1 MEIVNSLTF
10 IHLSVS
16 IMQQKQ
22 YGIFSLPVIVGALG
36 FFVDIYDLQ
45 VFAITR
51 LASFK
56 ELGVADDAAKT
67 VGETIINW
75 QMLGLVIGGIAW
87 GVLGDKKGR
96 KSVLF
101 GSILLYSIATILN
114 GFVKDINTYTLLRF
128 VAGLGLAGE
137 LGASITLT
145 GEMLPKEKRG
155 IAAAIIATSGV
166 MGTIVAYFV
175 KDWSGDN
182 WRLCY
187 FVGGGM
193 GLALL
198 FLRMSVI
205 DSSMYSSTKTGGVQ
219 MGNLLMIVNN
229 KERFIRYFRGILIGL
244 PVWYVIGILITFSN
258 EFAKNFGITGFDQ
271 PKSLMLQYVA
281 LAFGDMSAGILANYL
296 KSRKKTLYIYYS
308 ILTVFIALFFILKGG
323 GSATNMYL
331 LCMGLGFGAGISVL
345 YITMSAE
352 QFGTNL
358 RATAAISIP
367 NLVRGFLPLM
377 LFLFQF
383 LRSKF
388 VFDNYITAAWV
399 VGIIVMV
406 CSWLA
411 VYFTKETF
419 GKDLNYVER

>member
-1 MEIVNSLTF
+1 
-10 IHLSVS
+10 
-16 IMQQKQ
+16 MQQKQ

-51 LASFK
+51 IASLK
-56 ELGVADDAAKT
+56 ELGVADDAAKS
-67 VGETIINW
+67 VGESIIGW
-75 QMLGLVIGGIAW
+75 QMIGLVIGGILW
-87 GVLGDKKGR
+87 GILGDKKGR
-96 KSVLF
+96 TSVLF
-101 GSILLYSIATILN
+101 GSIFLYSVATIAN
-114 GFVKDINTYTLLRF
+114 GFVQDITTYTILRF

-145 GEMLPKEKRG
+145 SEMLPKQKRG
-155 IAAAIIATSGV
+155 LAAALIATSGV

-175 KDWSGDN
+175 QKLSGGD

-187 FVGGGM
+187 FIGGGM

-198 FLRMSVI
+198 FLRMKVF
-205 DSSMYSSTKTGGVQ
+205 DSGLYNMAKTEGVKMGRLSMIFT
-219 MGNLLMIVNN
+219 N
-229 KERFIRYFRGILIGL
+229 KERFVRFSRAILIGL

-258 EFAKNFGITGFDQ
+258 EFAKEFKIEGFDQ

-281 LAFGDMSAGILANYL
+281 LAFGDMSAGFLANYL
-296 KSRKKTLYIYYS
+296 KSRKKTLYIYYT
-308 ILTVFIALFFILKGG
+308 ILTIVIAAFFISEGG

-331 LCMGLGFGAGISVL
+331 FCMALGFGAGISVL

-367 NLVRGFLPLM
+367 NLVRGFLPVM
-377 LFLFQF
+377 LILFQL
-383 LRSKF
+383 LRSKS
-388 VFDNYITAAWV
+388 VFNDYITGAWV
-399 VGIIVMV
+399 VGIIVLV

-411 VYFTKETF
+411 VYYTKETF
-419 GKDLNYVER
+419 GKEMDFVER